1 MWHYVHNHQADLTLQ
16 GTICLTGYAS
26 IYQDGVICQ
35 YFQNSSNFHHL
46 GVLFTIWQI
55 HLLCYIIIIQHHS
68 WDKFTY
74 WQCTPCHI
82 RLCQCVYQNDEYYVN
97 YSKYKAWYAFLK
109 QSVDS
114 QWIYSQLYHT
124 VLHPTLQLLWF
135 KSIDDNSYKQA
146 KDVHLCE
153 YEESAPSSRPIL
165 ASKPAAPNL
174 FLANIACQSSLISLA
189 PASEFKCYTLFEH
202 GKDEAD
208 ALENPLLWWKV
219 SHLCLGLN
227 FVTDS
232 VL

>member
-1 MWHYVHNHQADLTLQ
+1 M
-16 GTICLTGYAS
+16 
-26 IYQDGVICQ
+26 
-35 YFQNSSNFHHL
+35 
-46 GVLFTIWQI
+46 
-55 HLLCYIIIIQHHS
+55 
-68 WDKFTY
+68 
-74 WQCTPCHI
+74 
-82 RLCQCVYQNDEYYVN
+82 
-97 YSKYKAWYAFLK
+97 
-109 QSVDS
+109 DS

-202 GKDEAD
+202 GKDETD